1 MVFPLMKVV
10 IVLVKTT
17 SKPTATFLKGLL
29 KDRKMMSNF
38 FVWCGQKANMF
49 EINITNRSLNSN
61 EQDHKLKAAAIP
73 DDEAFVKGVE
83 YFVELLVLYGLI
95 GFISVYEVKKSIT
108 ASKELKKKLKHLE
121 TKNSE
126 QENHVNELRF

>member
-1 MVFPLMKVV
+1 MVFPLMKVL

-17 SKPTATFLKGLL
+17 SKPTATFLKTLL
-29 KDRKMMSNF
+29 KDKKMMSNF

-61 EQDHKLKAAAIP
+61 EQDHQLKTVAIP

-95 GFISVYEVKKSIT
+95 GCISVYEIKKSIA
-108 ASKELKKKLKHLE
+108 ASKSLKKQLKHLE
-121 TKNSE
+121 AKNVE
-126 QENHVNELRF
+126 QEKNVDEIR